1 MYLSDAYGSNPSSF
15 LKPNP
20 KRREGFALPSEFI
33 TDRTKLDPNK
43 FYTVYNLKPGVTTT
57 TTGALYGGQECN
69 TSYPQ
74 TVYKVYAPTT
84 ADNAV
89 CDTSDAALYT
99 RDPTANCTFANN
111 LYTQNAIKKS
121 DSQLDQTLANGG
133 ITITPAKYGAKTCSQ
148 QFGTSSTTFAA
159 SKLVPYTSGAV
170 CPNLNAVCSTKDLDV
185 YSDPGVSTTTC
196 IRDPVDGKFYRNWI
210 KKSASALDSAP
221 VTTRAALPGGA
232 TCSTQ
237 LSSTA
242 MYPATK
248 RIAGTTQSTSSFC
261 SPVAAICADPTESNT
276 DTNYSFVDRN
286 GNPIPPVLGTT
297 LIPADCK
304 LSISTTETC
313 MNTSQ
318 NGTQLVI
325 PLNDVPNNIVQPVN
339 GGRDCNTVLQDTY
352 PGYQLYT
359 DDVYDPYIMR
369 PGTYPYKDYETCDNA
384 QRGYILD

>member
-20 KRREGFALPSEFI
+20 KRREGFAFI
-33 TDRTKLDPNK
+33 TDKTKLDPNK

-99 RDPTANCTFANN
+99 RDPSANCTYANN

-121 DSQLDQTLANGG
+121 DSVLDQTVANGG

-170 CPNLNAVCSTKDLDV
+170 CPNLNAVCSTNDLDV
-185 YSDPGVSTTTC
+185 YSDPGVSPTNC

-210 KKSASALDSAP
+210 KKSAANLDTAP
-221 VTTRAALPGGA
+221 VTIRSALPGGA

-237 LSSTA
+237 LSSTTT
-242 MYPATK
+242 YPNSK
-248 RIAGTTQSTSSFC
+248 RIAGTIQATSSFC
-261 SPVAAICADPTESNT
+261 SPVPAVCADPTASNT
-276 DTNYSFVDRN
+276 DTNYTFVDRN
-286 GNPIPPVLGTT
+286 GTPIPPVLGSNI
-297 LIPADCK
+297 IPVDCK
-304 LSISTTETC
+304 FDIIPSTSCFKTPSGHAIAYPLT
-313 MNTSQ
+313 NI
-318 NGTQLVI
+318 TQ
-325 PLNDVPNNIVQPVN
+325 PAN
-339 GGRDCNTVLQDTY
+339 GGRTCTQVIQDTY
-352 PGYQLYT
+352 STLQVYNDPNKGFYT
-359 DDVYDPYIMR
+359 MDPTISS
-369 PGTYPYKDYETCDNA
+369 YPTEDECNNVLEYRKQFD
-384 QRGYILD
+384 I